1 MLNIFMFFCAKIL
14 LNLIWCVVKRL
25 ADFVKFHFDNVFLD
39 KPMLFLPYSL
49 VQVGDIDTYSG
60 YKCKQHTQWSH
71 ELTYIV
77 RGSVNVLCG
86 DKTYLCKAGDII
98 FNPKGS
104 EHAIFSVD
112 GHSAR
117 YYYIAFDIVN
127 CENKCEQQLAYF
139 YNSAQPTIAVAD
151 RGITHTFHDIFLN
164 LYGKD
169 AFSGAIVSDGIRKL
183 LIYSLRSFLGKANQ
197 VYVPDLRFG
206 KKRTVAQICS
216 FIDSNVEDINVLKK
230 LPQKF
235 DYSYSYISSF
245 FSKSMG
251 LSLKEYFLMSRHR
264 RACELLQS
272 GLRVTTVAE
281 RMGYSSIHVFS
292 KAFSGRE
299 NMSPS
304 AYAQKYKTK

>member
-1 MLNIFMFFCAKIL
+1 MT
-14 LNLIWCVVKRL
+14 
-25 ADFVKFHFDNVFLD
+25 DFVKFHFDNTFYEQ
-39 KPMLFLPYSL
+39 PMLFPPYSL

-60 YKCKQHTQWSH
+60 FKCVNHTQVAH
-71 ELTYIV
+71 EITYIV
-77 RGSVNVLCG
+77 RGNANILCG
-86 DKTYLCKAGDII
+86 DNTYLCKTGDIV

-104 EHAIFSVD
+104 IHAIDSAD
-112 GHSAR
+112 GHSLR
-117 YYYIAFDIVN
+117 YYYIAFDIVDTSN
-127 CENKCEQQLAYF
+127 ECEKRLADF
-139 YNSAQPTIAVAD
+139 FKTAKAGCKTAD
-151 RGITHTFHDIFLN
+151 RSIPHTFHDIFLN

-169 AFSGAIVSDGIRKL
+169 DFSSTIVSDSIRKL
-183 LIYSLRSFLGKANQ
+183 LIYALRSLLGEANQ

-235 DYSYSYISSF
+235 DYSYSHISSF

-264 RACELLQS
+264 RASELLQS
-272 GLRVTTVAE
+272 GMTVTAVAE

-292 KAFSGRE
+292 KAFSSRE
-299 NMSPS
+299 NISPS
-304 AYAQKYKTK
+304 AYAQKYKKQ

>member
-1 MLNIFMFFCAKIL
+1 M
-14 LNLIWCVVKRL
+14 

-39 KPMLFLPYSL
+39 KPMMFLPYSL

-60 YKCKQHTQWSH
+60 YRCNQHTQWSH

-77 RGSVNVLCG
+77 RGSVNILCG
-86 DKTYLCKAGDII
+86 DKTYLCKAGDIV
-98 FNPKGS
+98 FNPKGT
-104 EHAIFSVD
+104 EHAIVSAD

-117 YYYIAFDIVN
+117 YYYIAFEIVE
-127 CENKCEQQLAYF
+127 CEDECEQKLADF
-139 YNSAQPTIAVAD
+139 FNKAQPTFAVAD
-151 RGITHTFHDIFLN
+151 RSITHTFHDIFLN
-164 LYGKD
+164 LYGND
-169 AFSGAIVSDGIRKL
+169 EFSSAIVSDGIRKL
-183 LIYSLRSFLGKANQ
+183 LIYALRSLKGEANR

-230 LPQKF
+230 LPQRF
-235 DYSYSYISSF
+235 DYSYSHISSF

-264 RACELLQS
+264 RACELLRS
-272 GLRVTTVAE
+272 GMSVTAVSE

-292 KAFSGRE
+292 KAFSSRE
-299 NMSPS
+299 NISPS
-304 AYAQKYKTK
+304 VYAQKYKTK

>member
-1 MLNIFMFFCAKIL
+1 M
-14 LNLIWCVVKRL
+14 

-39 KPMLFLPYSL
+39 EPMLFLPYSL

-60 YKCKQHTQWSH
+60 YRCDNHIQWSH
-71 ELTYIV
+71 EITYIV
-77 RGSVNVLCG
+77 RGSANILCG
-86 DKTYLCKAGDII
+86 DKTYLCKEGDII

-104 EHAIFSVD
+104 VHAIDSAD
-112 GHSAR
+112 GHSLR
-117 YYYIAFDIVN
+117 YYYIAFDVVDR
-127 CENKCEQQLAYF
+127 ENECEQQLAHF
-139 YNSAQPTIAVAD
+139 FDTQEPVCAVAD
-151 RGITHTFHDIFLN
+151 RSISHTFHDIFLN
-164 LYGKD
+164 LYGND
-169 AFSGAIVSDGIRKL
+169 EFSSAIVSDSIRKL
-183 LIYSLRSFLGKANQ
+183 LIYSLRSFQGLANR

-235 DYSYSYISSF
+235 DYSYSHISSF

-251 LSLKEYFLMSRHR
+251 ISLKEYFLMSRHR
-264 RACELLQS
+264 RACELLKS
-272 GLRVTTVAE
+272 GMTVTAVAE

-304 AYAQKYKTK
+304 AYAQKYNTK